1 MLATQAILSP
11 DRQYPPIVK
20 RVQSSEVADPYR
32 SVPRSQD
39 GLDRIRAQALAGRKT
54 GDLEV
59 AKSIKPPGSHGPH
72 ISFIVLIETIY
83 SFARKA
89 IGASEM
95 IDPPIVNTVESFCRG
110 PNPQGLFA
118 VQE

>member
-1 MLATQAILSP
+1 MLARQTILSP
-11 DRQYPPIVK
+11 DRRYPPIVK
-20 RVQSSEVADPYR
+20 RVQSREVADPYR

-39 GLDRIRAQALAGRKT
+39 GLDPIRLQALAGRKT

-59 AKSIKPPGSHGPH
+59 AKSIEPPRSHGPH

-83 SFARKA
+83 SFARKP

-95 IDPPIVNTVESFCRG
+95 IDRPIVNTVESFSRG
-110 PNPQGLFA
+110 PNPQSLFA
-118 VQE
+118 VKE

>member
-1 MLATQAILSP
+1 MLARQAILSP

-32 SVPRSQD
+32 SVPRSQY
-39 GLDRIRAQALAGRKT
+39 GLDPIRLQALAGRKT
-54 GDLEV
+54 YDLEV

-83 SFARKA
+83 CFARKA

-95 IDPPIVNTVESFCRG
+95 IDSAVVNTVESFSRG
-110 PNPQGLFA
+110 PNPQILFA
-118 VQE
+118 VKK